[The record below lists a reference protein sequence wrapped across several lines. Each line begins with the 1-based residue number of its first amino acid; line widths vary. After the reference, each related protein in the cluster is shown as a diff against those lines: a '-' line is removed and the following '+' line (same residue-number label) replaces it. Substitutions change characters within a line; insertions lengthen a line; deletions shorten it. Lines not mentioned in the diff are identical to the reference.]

1 MGVFDDLNR
10 RLGLEV
16 LTPPEMNQIHFET
29 GQHSP
34 VSANGEDTAM
44 SIAEHNNVKKL

>member
-1 MGVFDDLNR
+1 MGVFDDLNK

-34 VSANGEDTAM
+34 LAPNGENTAM

>member
-1 MGVFDDLNR
+1 MGVFDDLNK

-16 LTPPEMNQIHFET
+16 LIPPEMNQIHFET

-34 VSANGEDTAM
+34 VAANGEDSAM

>member
-1 MGVFDDLNR
+1 MDVFDDLNK

-29 GQHSP
+29 GQHSS
-34 VSANGEDTAM
+34 VAATGEDSAM
-44 SIAEHNNVKKL
+44 SIVEHNNVKKL